1 RRKSEHLRIVA
12 EEDVL
17 HSGGTLLDCVQ
28 LLHCALPELDLND
41 IDLSAQLFGKPLRLP
56 LMITSM
62 TGGAALA
69 GELNRDLAA
78 TAQRLGI
85 AFAVGSQR
93 VLWDQPQALP
103 DFAVRKLMPDAVL
116 LGNIGGAQLI
126 EQPTSRLVELIQM
139 IDADGLCVHLNPA
152 QELVQPDG

>member
-1 RRKSEHLRIVA
+1 CQRQQSAAGVASIRQTAPFPIGVHSLADPSIIRRKSEHLRIVA

-69 GELNRDLAA
+69 AELNRDLAA
-78 TAQRLGI
+78 SAPRLGT
-85 AFAVGSQR
+85 AFAGC
-93 VLWDQPQALP
+93 
-103 DFAVRKLMPDAVL
+103 RKRAM
-116 LGNIGGAQLI
+116 
-126 EQPTSRLVELIQM
+126 
-139 IDADGLCVHLNPA
+139 
-152 QELVQPDG
+152 